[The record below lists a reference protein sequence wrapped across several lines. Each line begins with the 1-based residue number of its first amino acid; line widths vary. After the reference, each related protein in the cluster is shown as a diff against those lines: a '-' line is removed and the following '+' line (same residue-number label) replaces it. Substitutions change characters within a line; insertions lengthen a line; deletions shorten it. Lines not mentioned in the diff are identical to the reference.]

1 MDPLGDA
8 MLRAD
13 PQARRGALLAL
24 AAVLVIGVVTIAW
37 GLPAATDYLKRQPP
51 AEALRILQ
59 WLALA
64 AFVPMIP
71 FGYFTWRHGQRIL
84 ASGQFP
90 PPGTRVIVDTPI
102 VTGRAAR
109 ARGAALRTLAV
120 LLAVLGAAGAVI
132 VPLLLERLLR
142 GA

>member
-1 MDPLGDA
+1 MDPLADA

-13 PQARRGALLAL
+13 PRARRGALIAL

-37 GLPAATDYLKRQPP
+37 GLPASTGYLERQPP

-64 AFVPMIP
+64 AFVPTIP
-71 FGYFTWRHGQRIL
+71 FGYLAWRHGQRIL
-84 ASGQFP
+84 DSGRFP
-90 PPGTRVIVDTPI
+90 PPGMRVIVDTPV
-102 VTGRAAR
+102 VTGRVAR
-109 ARGAALRTLAV
+109 ARGTALRTLAA
-120 LLAVLGAAGAVI
+120 LLAALGTAGAVI

>member
-1 MDPLGDA
+1 MDPLGPQV
-8 MLRAD
+8 LRAD
-13 PQARRGALLAL
+13 PQARRGALIAL
-24 AAVLVIGVVTIAW
+24 AAVLVIGVVTIAC
-37 GLPAATDYLKRQPP
+37 GLPAATDWLKRQPP

-71 FGYFTWRHGQRIL
+71 FGYFTWRQGQRIL
-84 ASGQFP
+84 AGGQFP

-102 VTGRAAR
+102 VTGREAR
-109 ARGAALRTLAV
+109 ARGVALKTTAV
-120 LLAVLGAAGAVI
+120 LLAVLGAAGAVV